1 MKRFDLGMS
10 INYCPT
16 WGVVESVREFFQNA
30 HDEEIVNPENK
41 MYFGYDKESQTL
53 HIGNKNGRLTTST
66 LLLGQSSKRDNA
78 ETIGQHGEGYK
89 VATVVL
95 LRNGKSVKVY
105 NRADKEVWT
114 AKTVKSRRYQADV
127 VVFDIEKVSIFKSVP
142 DHDLIFEISGIDE
155 DEYQAIVDSNL
166 FLQDLKEGEDYIVSN
181 PGYPITTRM
190 CKVLTGEK
198 HAGKLFAGGL
208 YVTTSK
214 YAKYGYDFAPELV
227 KLDRD
232 RGFIDGIDL
241 QFLTA
246 KVISATG
253 NVSLIEG
260 ARSLWDGLYFKYYLS
275 NYKNVFDGESY
286 SEMFDKSYQE
296 FLDENGKDTIPVCS
310 SIDFNRLSRKGFHPV
325 LVEEKDFFFYS
336 SSSMYDPAPTPDIED
351 EYDAGELA
359 EKLED
364 WCADIS
370 LDHDSDEYN
379 DGACIVGDI
388 LEYLRSL

>member
-41 MYFGYDKESQTL
+41 MYFGYDKDSKTL
-53 HIGNKNGRLTTST
+53 RIGNKNGRLTTNT
-66 LLLGQSSKRDNA
+66 LLLGQSSKRDSS

-95 LRNGKSVKVY
+95 LRNGKTVKVY

-155 DEYQAIVDSNL
+155 DEYNAIVDSNL
-166 FLQDLKEGEDYIVSN
+166 FLQNLREGEDYITSN
-181 PGYPITTRM
+181 PGYPLTTRM
-190 CKVLTGEK
+190 CKVLTDEK
-198 HAGKLFAGGL
+198 HAGKLFVGGL

-214 YAKYGYDFAPELV
+214 YAKYGYDFAPGLV

-253 NVSLIEG
+253 DTELINE
-260 ARSLWDGLYFKYYLS
+260 AKNFWDGSYFKYYLS
-275 NYKNVFDGESY
+275 NYKSVFDNSSY
-286 SEMFDKSYQE
+286 AEMFDKSYQE
-296 FLDENGKDTIPVCS
+296 FLDENGEDAIPVQTTD
-310 SIDFNRLSRKGFHPV
+310 DFNRLSRNGFNPV

-336 SSSMYDPAPTPDIED
+336 GSSMYNPAPNIED
-351 EYDAGELA
+351 EPDAGELA
-359 EKLED
+359 DRLED
-364 WCADIS
+364 WFADIS

-379 DGACIVGDI
+379 NGACIVGDI
-388 LEYLRSL
+388 IEYLRSL

>member
-41 MYFGYDKESQTL
+41 MYFGYDKDSKTL
-53 HIGNKNGRLTTST
+53 CIGNKNGRLTTNT
-66 LLLGQSSKRDNA
+66 LLLGQSSKGDNS

-95 LRNGKSVKVY
+95 LRNGKGVKVY

-114 AKTVKSRRYQADV
+114 AKTIKSRRYQADV
-127 VVFDIEKVSIFKSVP
+127 VVFDIEKVSIFKSIP

-155 DEYQAIVDSNL
+155 DEYNAIVDSNL
-166 FLQDLKEGEDYIVSN
+166 FLQDLREGEDYITSN
-181 PGYPITTRM
+181 PGYPLTTRM

-198 HAGKLFAGGL
+198 HAGKLFVGGL

-214 YAKYGYDFAPELV
+214 YAKYGYDFAPGLV

-253 NVSLIEG
+253 DTELINE
-260 ARSLWDGLYFKYYLS
+260 AKNFWDGSYFKYYLS
-275 NYKNVFDGESY
+275 SYKSVFDNSSY
-286 SEMFDKSYQE
+286 AEMFDKSYQE
-296 FLDENGKDTIPVCS
+296 FLDENGEDAIPVQTTD
-310 SIDFNRLSRKGFHPV
+310 DFNRLSRNGFNPV

-336 SSSMYDPAPTPDIED
+336 GSSMYNPAPDIED
-351 EYDAGELA
+351 EPDAGELA
-359 EKLED
+359 DRLED
-364 WCADIS
+364 WFADIS

-379 DGACIVGDI
+379 DGVCIVGDI
-388 LEYLRSL
+388 IEYLRSL

>member
-41 MYFGYDKESQTL
+41 MYFGYDKESKTL
-53 HIGNKNGRLTTST
+53 CIGNKNGRLTTNT
-66 LLLGQSSKRDNA
+66 LLLGQSSKRDNS

-95 LRNGKSVKVY
+95 LRNGKGVKVY

-114 AKTVKSRRYQADV
+114 AKTIKSRRYQADV

-155 DEYQAIVDSNL
+155 DEYQAIVNSNL
-166 FLQDLKEGEDYIVSN
+166 FLQDLKEGDDYIVSN
-181 PGYPITTRM
+181 PSYPIATCM
-190 CKVLTGEK
+190 CKVLTGK
-198 HAGKLFAGGL
+198 RHAGKLFVGGL

-214 YAKYGYDFAPELV
+214 YAKYGYDFAPGLV

-253 NVSLIEG
+253 DTELINE
-260 ARSLWDGLYFKYYLS
+260 AKNFWDGSYFKYYLS
-275 NYKNVFDGESY
+275 NYKSVFDNSSY
-286 SEMFDKSYQE
+286 AEMFDKSYQE
-296 FLDENGKDTIPVCS
+296 FLDENGEDAIPVQTTD
-310 SIDFNRLSRKGFHPV
+310 DFNRLSRNGFNPV

-336 SSSMYDPAPTPDIED
+336 GSSMYNPAPDIED
-351 EYDAGELA
+351 EHDAGKLA
-359 EKLED
+359 DRLED
-364 WCADIS
+364 WFTDIS
-370 LDHDSDEYN
+370 LDHDSNEYN
-379 DGACIVGDI
+379 NGACIVGDI
-388 LEYLRSL
+388 IVYLRSL

>member
-41 MYFGYDKESQTL
+41 MYFGYDKDSKTL
-53 HIGNKNGRLTTST
+53 RIGNKNGRLTTNT
-66 LLLGQSSKRDNA
+66 LLLGQSSKRDNS

-95 LRNGKSVKVY
+95 LRNGKGVKVY

-114 AKTVKSRRYQADV
+114 AKTIKSRRYQADV

-155 DEYQAIVDSNL
+155 DEYNAIVDSNL
-166 FLQDLKEGEDYIVSN
+166 FLQDLREGEDYITSN
-181 PGYPITTRM
+181 PGYPLTTRM

-198 HAGKLFAGGL
+198 HAGKLFVGGL

-214 YAKYGYDFAPELV
+214 YAKYGYDFAPGLV

-253 NVSLIEG
+253 DTELINE
-260 ARSLWDGLYFKYYLS
+260 AKNFWDGSYFKYYLS
-275 NYKNVFDGESY
+275 NYKSVFDNSSY
-286 SEMFDKSYQE
+286 AEMFDKSYQE
-296 FLDENGKDTIPVCS
+296 FLDENGEDAIPVQTTD
-310 SIDFNRLSRKGFHPV
+310 DFNRLSRNGFNPV

-336 SSSMYDPAPTPDIED
+336 GSSMYNPAPDIED
-351 EYDAGELA
+351 GPDAGELA
-359 EKLED
+359 DRLED
-364 WCADIS
+364 WFADIS

-388 LEYLRSL
+388 IEYLRSL

>member
-41 MYFGYDKESQTL
+41 MYFGYDKDSKTL
-53 HIGNKNGRLTTST
+53 RIGNKNGRLTTNT
-66 LLLGQSSKRDNA
+66 LLLGQSSKRDNS

-95 LRNGKSVKVY
+95 LRNGKGVKVY

-114 AKTVKSRRYQADV
+114 AKTIKSRRYQADV
-127 VVFDIEKVSIFKSVP
+127 VVFDIEKVSIFKSIP

-155 DEYQAIVDSNL
+155 DEYNAIVDSNL
-166 FLQDLKEGEDYIVSN
+166 FLQDLREGEDYITSN
-181 PGYPITTRM
+181 PGYPLTTRM

-198 HAGKLFAGGL
+198 HAGKLFVGGL

-214 YAKYGYDFAPELV
+214 YAKYGYDFAPGLV

-253 NVSLIEG
+253 DTELINE
-260 ARSLWDGLYFKYYLS
+260 AKNFWDGSYFKYYLS
-275 NYKNVFDGESY
+275 SYKSIFDNSSY
-286 SEMFDKSYQE
+286 AEMFDKSYQE
-296 FLDENGKDTIPVCS
+296 FLDENGEDAIPVQTTD
-310 SIDFNRLSRKGFHPV
+310 DFNRLSRNGFNPV

-336 SSSMYDPAPTPDIED
+336 GSSMYNPAPDIED
-351 EYDAGELA
+351 EPDAGELA
-359 EKLED
+359 DRLED
-364 WCADIS
+364 WFADIS

>member
-41 MYFGYDKESQTL
+41 MYFGYNKDSKTL
-53 HIGNKNGRLTTST
+53 CIGNKNGRLTTNT
-66 LLLGQSSKRDNA
+66 LLLGQSSKRDNS

-95 LRNGKSVKVY
+95 LRNGKGVKVY

-114 AKTVKSRRYQADV
+114 AKTIKSRRYQADV

-155 DEYQAIVDSNL
+155 DEYQAIVNSNL
-166 FLQDLKEGEDYIVSN
+166 FLQDLREGEDYITSN
-181 PGYPITTRM
+181 PGYPLTTRM

-198 HAGKLFAGGL
+198 HTGKLFVGGL

-214 YAKYGYDFAPELV
+214 YAKYGYDFAPGLV

-253 NVSLIEG
+253 DTELINE
-260 ARSLWDGLYFKYYLS
+260 AKNFWDGSYFKYYLS
-275 NYKNVFDGESY
+275 SYKSVFDNSSY
-286 SEMFDKSYQE
+286 AEMFDKSYQE
-296 FLDENGKDTIPVCS
+296 FLDENGEDAIPVQTTD
-310 SIDFNRLSRKGFHPV
+310 DFNRLSRNGFNPV

-336 SSSMYDPAPTPDIED
+336 GSSMYNPAPDIED
-351 EYDAGELA
+351 EPDAGELA
-359 EKLED
+359 DRLED
-364 WCADIS
+364 WFADIS

>member
-41 MYFGYDKESQTL
+41 MYFGYDKDSKTL
-53 HIGNKNGRLTTST
+53 RIGNKNGRLTTNT
-66 LLLGQSSKRDNA
+66 LLLGQSSKRDSS

-95 LRNGKSVKVY
+95 LRNGKTVKVY

-155 DEYQAIVDSNL
+155 DEYNAIVDSNL
-166 FLQDLKEGEDYIVSN
+166 FLQDLREGEDYITSN
-181 PGYPITTRM
+181 PGYPLTTRM
-190 CKVLTGEK
+190 CKVLTDEK
-198 HAGKLFAGGL
+198 HAGKLFVGGL

-214 YAKYGYDFAPELV
+214 YAKYGYDFAPGLV

-253 NVSLIEG
+253 DTELINE
-260 ARSLWDGLYFKYYLS
+260 AKNFWDGSYFKYYLS
-275 NYKNVFDGESY
+275 SYKSVFDNSSY
-286 SEMFDKSYQE
+286 AEMFDKSYQE
-296 FLDENGKDTIPVCS
+296 FLDENGEDAIPVQTTD
-310 SIDFNRLSRKGFHPV
+310 DFNRLSRNGFNPV

-336 SSSMYDPAPTPDIED
+336 GSSMYNPAPDIED
-351 EYDAGELA
+351 EHDAGELA
-359 EKLED
+359 DRLED
-364 WCADIS
+364 WFTDIS
-370 LDHDSDEYN
+370 LDHDSNEYN
-379 DGACIVGDI
+379 NGACIVGDI
-388 LEYLRSL
+388 IEYLRSL

>member
-16 WGVVESVREFFQNA
+16 WGVVESVREFFENA

-41 MYFGYDKESQTL
+41 MYFGYNKDSKTL
-53 HIGNKNGRLTTST
+53 CIGNKNGRLTTNT
-66 LLLGQSSKRDNA
+66 LLLGQSSKRDSS

-95 LRNGKSVKVY
+95 LRNGKTVKVY

-155 DEYQAIVDSNL
+155 DEYNAIVDSNL
-166 FLQDLKEGEDYIVSN
+166 FLQDLREGEDYITSN
-181 PGYPITTRM
+181 PGYPLTTHM

-198 HAGKLFAGGL
+198 HAGKLFVGGL

-214 YAKYGYDFAPELV
+214 YAKYGYDFAPGLV

-253 NVSLIEG
+253 DTELINE
-260 ARSLWDGLYFKYYLS
+260 AKNFWDGSYFKYYLS
-275 NYKNVFDGESY
+275 NYKSVFDNSSY
-286 SEMFDKSYQE
+286 AEMFDKSYQE
-296 FLDENGKDTIPVCS
+296 FLDENGEDAIPVQTTD
-310 SIDFNRLSRKGFHPV
+310 DFNRLSRNGFNPV

-336 SSSMYDPAPTPDIED
+336 GSSMYNPAPDIED
-351 EYDAGELA
+351 EHDAGELA
-359 EKLED
+359 DRLED
-364 WCADIS
+364 WFTDIS
-370 LDHDSDEYN
+370 LDHDSNEYN
-379 DGACIVGDI
+379 NGACIVGDI
-388 LEYLRSL
+388 IEYLRSL

>member
-41 MYFGYDKESQTL
+41 MYFGYDKDSKTL
-53 HIGNKNGRLTTST
+53 RIGNKNGRLTTNT
-66 LLLGQSSKRDNA
+66 LLLGQSSKRDNS

-95 LRNGKSVKVY
+95 LRNGKGVKVY

-114 AKTVKSRRYQADV
+114 AKTIKSRRYQADV
-127 VVFDIEKVSIFKSVP
+127 VVFDIEKVSIFKSIP

-155 DEYQAIVDSNL
+155 DEYNAIVDSNL
-166 FLQDLKEGEDYIVSN
+166 FLQDLREGEDYITSN
-181 PGYPITTRM
+181 PGYPLTTRM

-198 HAGKLFAGGL
+198 HAGKLFVGGL

-214 YAKYGYDFAPELV
+214 YAKYGYDFAPGLV

-253 NVSLIEG
+253 DTELINE
-260 ARSLWDGLYFKYYLS
+260 AKNFWDGSYFKYYLS
-275 NYKNVFDGESY
+275 NYKSVFDNSSY
-286 SEMFDKSYQE
+286 AEMFDKSYQE
-296 FLDENGKDTIPVCS
+296 FLDENGEDAIPVQTTD
-310 SIDFNRLSRKGFHPV
+310 DFNRLSRNGFNPV

-336 SSSMYDPAPTPDIED
+336 GSSMYNPAPDIED
-351 EYDAGELA
+351 EPDAGELA
-359 EKLED
+359 DRLED
-364 WCADIS
+364 WFADIS

-379 DGACIVGDI
+379 NGACIVGDI
-388 LEYLRSL
+388 IEYLRSL

>member
-41 MYFGYDKESQTL
+41 MYFGYDKDSKTL
-53 HIGNKNGRLTTST
+53 RIGNKNGRLTTNA
-66 LLLGQSSKRDNA
+66 LLLGQSSKRDSS

-95 LRNGKSVKVY
+95 LRNGKTVKVY

-155 DEYQAIVDSNL
+155 DEYNAIVDSNL
-166 FLQDLKEGEDYIVSN
+166 FLQDLREGEDYITSN
-181 PGYPITTRM
+181 PGYPLTTRM
-190 CKVLTGEK
+190 CKVLTDEK
-198 HAGKLFAGGL
+198 HAGKLFVGGL

-214 YAKYGYDFAPELV
+214 YAKYGYDFAPGLV

-253 NVSLIEG
+253 DTELINE
-260 ARSLWDGLYFKYYLS
+260 AKNFWDGSYFKYYLS
-275 NYKNVFDGESY
+275 SYKSVFDNSSY
-286 SEMFDKSYQE
+286 AEMFDKSYQE
-296 FLDENGKDTIPVCS
+296 FLDENGEDAIPVQTTD
-310 SIDFNRLSRKGFHPV
+310 DFNRLSRNGFNPV

-336 SSSMYDPAPTPDIED
+336 GSSMYNPAPDIED
-351 EYDAGELA
+351 EHDAGELA
-359 EKLED
+359 DRLED
-364 WCADIS
+364 WFTDIS
-370 LDHDSDEYN
+370 LDHDSNEYN
-379 DGACIVGDI
+379 NGACIVGDI
-388 LEYLRSL
+388 IEYLRSL

>member
-41 MYFGYDKESQTL
+41 MYFGYNKDSKTL
-53 HIGNKNGRLTTST
+53 CIGNKNGRLTTNT
-66 LLLGQSSKRDNA
+66 LLLGQSSKRDSS

-95 LRNGKSVKVY
+95 LRNGKTVKVY

-155 DEYQAIVDSNL
+155 DEYNAIVDSNL
-166 FLQDLKEGEDYIVSN
+166 FLQDLREGEDYITSN
-181 PGYPITTRM
+181 PGYPLTTRM
-190 CKVLTGEK
+190 CKVLTDEK
-198 HAGKLFAGGL
+198 HAGKLFVGGL

-214 YAKYGYDFAPELV
+214 YAKYGYDFAPGLV

-253 NVSLIEG
+253 DTELINE
-260 ARSLWDGLYFKYYLS
+260 AKNFWDGSYFKYYLS
-275 NYKNVFDGESY
+275 NYKSVFDNSSY
-286 SEMFDKSYQE
+286 AEMFDKSYQE
-296 FLDENGKDTIPVCS
+296 FLDENGEDAIPVQTTD
-310 SIDFNRLSRKGFHPV
+310 DFNRLSRNGFNPV

-336 SSSMYDPAPTPDIED
+336 GSSMYNPAPDIED
-351 EYDAGELA
+351 EHDAGELA
-359 EKLED
+359 DRLED
-364 WCADIS
+364 WFTDIS
-370 LDHDSDEYN
+370 LDHDSNEYN
-379 DGACIVGDI
+379 NGACIVGDI
-388 LEYLRSL
+388 IEYLRSL

>member
-41 MYFGYDKESQTL
+41 MYFGYDKDSKTL
-53 HIGNKNGRLTTST
+53 RIGNKNGRLTTNT
-66 LLLGQSSKRDNA
+66 LLLGQSSKRDNS

-95 LRNGKSVKVY
+95 LRNGKGVKVY

-114 AKTVKSRRYQADV
+114 AKTIKSRRYQADV
-127 VVFDIEKVSIFKSVP
+127 VVFDIEKVSIFKSIP

-155 DEYQAIVDSNL
+155 DEYNAIVDSNL
-166 FLQDLKEGEDYIVSN
+166 FLQDLREGEDYITSN
-181 PGYPITTRM
+181 PGYPLTTRM

-198 HAGKLFAGGL
+198 HAGKLFVGGL

-214 YAKYGYDFAPELV
+214 YAKYGYDFAPGLV

-253 NVSLIEG
+253 DTELINE
-260 ARSLWDGLYFKYYLS
+260 AKNFWDGSYFKYYLS
-275 NYKNVFDGESY
+275 SYKSVFDNSSY
-286 SEMFDKSYQE
+286 AEMFDKSYQE
-296 FLDENGKDTIPVCS
+296 FLDENGEDAIPVQTTD
-310 SIDFNRLSRKGFHPV
+310 DFNRLSRNGFNPV

-336 SSSMYDPAPTPDIED
+336 GSSMYNPAPDIED
-351 EYDAGELA
+351 EPDAGELA
-359 EKLED
+359 DRLED
-364 WCADIS
+364 WFADIS

-388 LEYLRSL
+388 IEYLKSL

>member
-41 MYFGYDKESQTL
+41 MYFGYNKDSKTL
-53 HIGNKNGRLTTST
+53 CIGNKNGRLTTNT
-66 LLLGQSSKRDNA
+66 LLLGQSSKRDSS

-95 LRNGKSVKVY
+95 LRNGKGVKVY

-114 AKTVKSRRYQADV
+114 AKTIKSRRYQADV

-155 DEYQAIVDSNL
+155 DEYNAIVDSNL
-166 FLQDLKEGEDYIVSN
+166 FLQDLREGEDYITSN
-181 PGYPITTRM
+181 PGYPLTTHM

-198 HAGKLFAGGL
+198 HAGKLFVGGL

-214 YAKYGYDFAPELV
+214 YAKYGYDFAPGLV

-253 NVSLIEG
+253 DTELINE
-260 ARSLWDGLYFKYYLS
+260 AKNFWDGSYFKYYLS
-275 NYKNVFDGESY
+275 NYKSVFDNSSY
-286 SEMFDKSYQE
+286 AEMFDKSYQE
-296 FLDENGKDTIPVCS
+296 FLDENGEDAIPVQTTD
-310 SIDFNRLSRKGFHPV
+310 DFNRLSRNGFNPV

-336 SSSMYDPAPTPDIED
+336 GSSMYNPAPDIED
-351 EYDAGELA
+351 EHDAGELA
-359 EKLED
+359 DRLED
-364 WCADIS
+364 WFTDIS
-370 LDHDSDEYN
+370 LDHDSNEYN
-379 DGACIVGDI
+379 NGACIVGDI
-388 LEYLRSL
+388 IEYLRSL

>member
-41 MYFGYDKESQTL
+41 MYFGYDKDSKTL
-53 HIGNKNGRLTTST
+53 CIGNKNGRLTTNT
-66 LLLGQSSKRDNA
+66 LLLGQSSKRDNS

-95 LRNGKSVKVY
+95 LRNGKGVKVY

-114 AKTVKSRRYQADV
+114 AKTIKSRRYQADV
-127 VVFDIEKVSIFKSVP
+127 AVFDIEKVSIFKSVP

-155 DEYQAIVDSNL
+155 DEYNAIVDSNL
-166 FLQDLKEGEDYIVSN
+166 FLQDLREGEDYITSN
-181 PGYPITTRM
+181 PGYPLTTHM

-198 HAGKLFAGGL
+198 HAGKLFVGGL

-214 YAKYGYDFAPELV
+214 YAKYGYDFAPGLV

-253 NVSLIEG
+253 DTELINE
-260 ARSLWDGLYFKYYLS
+260 AKNFWDGSYFKYYLS
-275 NYKNVFDGESY
+275 NYKSVFDNSSY
-286 SEMFDKSYQE
+286 AEMFDKSYQE
-296 FLDENGKDTIPVCS
+296 FLDENGEDAIPVQTTD
-310 SIDFNRLSRKGFHPV
+310 DFNRLSRNGFNPV

-336 SSSMYDPAPTPDIED
+336 GSSMYNPAPDIED
-351 EYDAGELA
+351 EHDAGELA
-359 EKLED
+359 DRLED
-364 WCADIS
+364 WFTDIS
-370 LDHDSDEYN
+370 LDHDSNEYN
-379 DGACIVGDI
+379 NGACIVGDI
-388 LEYLRSL
+388 IEYLRSL

>member
-41 MYFGYDKESQTL
+41 MYFGYDKDSKTL
-53 HIGNKNGRLTTST
+53 CIGNKNGRLTTNT
-66 LLLGQSSKRDNA
+66 LLLGQSSKRDNS

-95 LRNGKSVKVY
+95 LRNGKGVKVY

-114 AKTVKSRRYQADV
+114 AKTIKSRRYQADV

-155 DEYQAIVDSNL
+155 DEYQAIVNSNL
-166 FLQDLKEGEDYIVSN
+166 FLQDLKEGDDYIASN
-181 PGYPITTRM
+181 PGYPLTTCM
-190 CKVLTGEK
+190 CKVLTGER
-198 HAGKLFAGGL
+198 HAGKLFVGGL

-227 KLDRD
+227 RLDRD

-253 NVSLIEG
+253 DTELINE
-260 ARSLWDGLYFKYYLS
+260 AKNFWDGSYFKYYLS
-275 NYKNVFDGESY
+275 NYKSVFDNSSY
-286 SEMFDKSYQE
+286 AEMFDKSYQE
-296 FLDENGKDTIPVCS
+296 FLDENGEDAIPVQTTD
-310 SIDFNRLSRKGFHPV
+310 DFNRLSRNGFNPV

-336 SSSMYDPAPTPDIED
+336 GSSMYNPAPDIED
-351 EYDAGELA
+351 ESDAGELA
-359 EKLED
+359 DKLED
-364 WCADIS
+364 WFADIS

-379 DGACIVGDI
+379 NGACIVGNI
-388 LEYLRSL
+388 IELLRSL

>member
-41 MYFGYDKESQTL
+41 MYFGYDKDSKTL
-53 HIGNKNGRLTTST
+53 CIGNKNGRLTTNT
-66 LLLGQSSKRDNA
+66 LLLGQSSKRDNS

-95 LRNGKSVKVY
+95 LRNGKGVKVY

-114 AKTVKSRRYQADV
+114 AKTIKSRRYQADV

-155 DEYQAIVDSNL
+155 DEYNAIVDSNL
-166 FLQDLKEGEDYIVSN
+166 FLQDLREGEDYITSN
-181 PGYPITTRM
+181 PGYPLTTHM

-198 HAGKLFAGGL
+198 HAGKLFVGGL

-214 YAKYGYDFAPELV
+214 YAKYGYDFAPGLV

-253 NVSLIEG
+253 DTELINE
-260 ARSLWDGLYFKYYLS
+260 AKNFWDGSYFKYYLS
-275 NYKNVFDGESY
+275 NYKSVFDNSSY
-286 SEMFDKSYQE
+286 TEMFDKSYQE
-296 FLDENGKDTIPVCS
+296 FLDENGEDAIPVQTTD
-310 SIDFNRLSRKGFHPV
+310 DFNRLSRNGFNPV

-336 SSSMYDPAPTPDIED
+336 GSSMYNPAPDIED
-351 EYDAGELA
+351 EHDAGELA
-359 EKLED
+359 DRLED
-364 WCADIS
+364 WFTDIS
-370 LDHDSDEYN
+370 LDHDSNEYN
-379 DGACIVGDI
+379 NGACIVGDI
-388 LEYLRSL
+388 IEYLRSL

>member
-41 MYFGYDKESQTL
+41 MYFGYDKDSKTL
-53 HIGNKNGRLTTST
+53 RIGNKNGRLTTNT
-66 LLLGQSSKRDNA
+66 LLLGQSSKRDNS

-95 LRNGKSVKVY
+95 LRNGKGVKVY

-114 AKTVKSRRYQADV
+114 AKTIKSRRYQADV
-127 VVFDIEKVSIFKSVP
+127 VVFDIEKVSIFKSIP

-155 DEYQAIVDSNL
+155 DEYNAIVDSNL
-166 FLQDLKEGEDYIVSN
+166 FLQDLREGEDYITSN
-181 PGYPITTRM
+181 PGYPLTTRM

-198 HAGKLFAGGL
+198 HAGKLFVGGL

-214 YAKYGYDFAPELV
+214 YAKYGYDFAPGLV

-253 NVSLIEG
+253 DTELINE
-260 ARSLWDGLYFKYYLS
+260 AKNFWDGSYFKYYLS
-275 NYKNVFDGESY
+275 SYKSVFDNSSY
-286 SEMFDKSYQE
+286 AEMFDKSYQE
-296 FLDENGKDTIPVCS
+296 FLDENGEDAIPVQTTD
-310 SIDFNRLSRKGFHPV
+310 DFNRLSRNGFNPV

-336 SSSMYDPAPTPDIED
+336 GSSMYNPAPDIED
-351 EYDAGELA
+351 EPDAGELA
-359 EKLED
+359 DRLED
-364 WCADIS
+364 WFADIS

>member
-41 MYFGYDKESQTL
+41 MYFGYNKDSKTL
-53 HIGNKNGRLTTST
+53 CIGNKNGRLTTNT
-66 LLLGQSSKRDNA
+66 LLLGQSSKRDSS

-95 LRNGKSVKVY
+95 LRNGKTVKVY

-155 DEYQAIVDSNL
+155 DEYNAIVDSNL
-166 FLQDLKEGEDYIVSN
+166 FLQDLREGEDYITSN
-181 PGYPITTRM
+181 PGYPLTTHM

-198 HAGKLFAGGL
+198 HAGKLFVGGL

-214 YAKYGYDFAPELV
+214 YAKYGYDFAPGLV

-253 NVSLIEG
+253 DTELINE
-260 ARSLWDGLYFKYYLS
+260 AKNFWDGSYFKYYLS
-275 NYKNVFDGESY
+275 NYKSVFDNSSY
-286 SEMFDKSYQE
+286 AEMFDKSYQE
-296 FLDENGKDTIPVCS
+296 FLDENGEGAIPVQTTD
-310 SIDFNRLSRKGFHPV
+310 DFNRLSRNGFNPV

-336 SSSMYDPAPTPDIED
+336 GSSMYNPAPDIED
-351 EYDAGELA
+351 EHDAGELA
-359 EKLED
+359 DRLED
-364 WCADIS
+364 WFTDIS
-370 LDHDSDEYN
+370 LDHDSNEYN
-379 DGACIVGDI
+379 NGACIVGDI
-388 LEYLRSL
+388 IEYLRSL

>member
-41 MYFGYDKESQTL
+41 MYFGYNKDSKTL
-53 HIGNKNGRLTTST
+53 CIGNKNGRLTTNT
-66 LLLGQSSKRDNA
+66 LLLGQSSKRDSS

-95 LRNGKSVKVY
+95 LRNGKTVKVY

-155 DEYQAIVDSNL
+155 DEYNAIVDSNL
-166 FLQDLKEGEDYIVSN
+166 FLQDLREGEDYITSN
-181 PGYPITTRM
+181 PGYPLTTHM

-198 HAGKLFAGGL
+198 HAGKLFVGGL

-214 YAKYGYDFAPELV
+214 YAKYGYDFAPGLV

-253 NVSLIEG
+253 DTELINE
-260 ARSLWDGLYFKYYLS
+260 AKNFWDGSYFKYYLS
-275 NYKNVFDGESY
+275 NYKSVFDNSSY
-286 SEMFDKSYQE
+286 AEMFDKSYQE
-296 FLDENGKDTIPVCS
+296 FLDENGEDAIPVQTTD
-310 SIDFNRLSRKGFHPV
+310 DFNRLSRNGFNPV

-336 SSSMYDPAPTPDIED
+336 GSSMYNPAPDIED
-351 EYDAGELA
+351 EHDAGELA
-359 EKLED
+359 DRLED
-364 WCADIS
+364 WFTDIS
-370 LDHDSDEYN
+370 LDHDSNEYN
-379 DGACIVGDI
+379 NGACIVGDI
-388 LEYLRSL
+388 IEYLRSL

>member
-41 MYFGYDKESQTL
+41 MYFGYNKDSKTL
-53 HIGNKNGRLTTST
+53 CIGNKNGRLTTNT
-66 LLLGQSSKRDNA
+66 LLLGQSSKRDSS

-95 LRNGKSVKVY
+95 LRNGKTVKVY

-155 DEYQAIVDSNL
+155 DEYNAIVDSNL
-166 FLQDLKEGEDYIVSN
+166 FLQNLREGEDYITSN
-181 PGYPITTRM
+181 PGYPLTTRM
-190 CKVLTGEK
+190 CRVLTGEK
-198 HAGKLFAGGL
+198 HAGKLFVGGL

-214 YAKYGYDFAPELV
+214 YAKYGYDFAPGLV

-253 NVSLIEG
+253 DTELINE
-260 ARSLWDGLYFKYYLS
+260 AKNFWDGSYFKYYLS
-275 NYKNVFDGESY
+275 NYKSVFDNSSY
-286 SEMFDKSYQE
+286 AEMFDKSYQE
-296 FLDENGKDTIPVCS
+296 FLDENGEDAIPVQTTD
-310 SIDFNRLSRKGFHPV
+310 DFNRLSRNGFNPV

-336 SSSMYDPAPTPDIED
+336 GSSMYNPAPNIED
-351 EYDAGELA
+351 EPDAGELA
-359 EKLED
+359 DRLED
-364 WCADIS
+364 WFADIS

-379 DGACIVGDI
+379 NGACIVGDI
-388 LEYLRSL
+388 IEYLRSL

>member
-41 MYFGYDKESQTL
+41 MYFGYDKDSKTL
-53 HIGNKNGRLTTST
+53 CIGNKNGRLTTNT
-66 LLLGQSSKRDNA
+66 LLLGQSSKRDNS

-95 LRNGKSVKVY
+95 LRNGKGVKVY

-114 AKTVKSRRYQADV
+114 AKTIKSRRYQADV

-155 DEYQAIVDSNL
+155 DEYNAIVDSNL
-166 FLQDLKEGEDYIVSN
+166 FLQDLREGEDYITSN
-181 PGYPITTRM
+181 PGYPLTTRM

-198 HAGKLFAGGL
+198 HAGKLFVGGL

-214 YAKYGYDFAPELV
+214 YAKYGYDFAPGLV

-253 NVSLIEG
+253 DTELINE
-260 ARSLWDGLYFKYYLS
+260 AKNFWDGSYFKYYLS
-275 NYKNVFDGESY
+275 SYKSVFDNNSY
-286 SEMFDKSYQE
+286 AEMFDKSYQE
-296 FLDENGKDTIPVCS
+296 FLDENGEDAIPVQTTD
-310 SIDFNRLSRKGFHPV
+310 DFNRLSRNGFNPV

-336 SSSMYDPAPTPDIED
+336 GSSMYNPAPDIED
-351 EYDAGELA
+351 EHDAGELA
-359 EKLED
+359 DRLED
-364 WCADIS
+364 WFTDIS
-370 LDHDSDEYN
+370 LDHDSNEYN
-379 DGACIVGDI
+379 NGACIVGDI
-388 LEYLRSL
+388 IEYLRSL

>member
-41 MYFGYDKESQTL
+41 MYFGYDKDSKTL
-53 HIGNKNGRLTTST
+53 RIGNKNGRLTTNT
-66 LLLGQSSKRDNA
+66 LLLGQSSKRDNS

-95 LRNGKSVKVY
+95 LRNGKGVKVY

-114 AKTVKSRRYQADV
+114 AKTIKSRRYQADV

-155 DEYQAIVDSNL
+155 DEYQAIVNSNL
-166 FLQDLKEGEDYIVSN
+166 FLQDLKEGDDYIASN
-181 PGYPITTRM
+181 PGYPLATCM
-190 CKVLTGEK
+190 CKVLTGER
-198 HAGKLFAGGL
+198 HAGKLFVGGL
-208 YVTTSK
+208 YVITSK

-253 NVSLIEG
+253 DTELINE
-260 ARSLWDGLYFKYYLS
+260 AKNFWDGSYFKYYLS
-275 NYKNVFDGESY
+275 SYKSVFDNSSY
-286 SEMFDKSYQE
+286 AEMFDKSYQE
-296 FLDENGKDTIPVCS
+296 FLDENGEDAIPVQTTD
-310 SIDFNRLSRKGFHPV
+310 DFNRLSRNGFNPV

-336 SSSMYDPAPTPDIED
+336 GSSMYNPAPDIED
-351 EYDAGELA
+351 EHDAGELA
-359 EKLED
+359 DRLED
-364 WCADIS
+364 WFTDIS
-370 LDHDSDEYN
+370 LDHDSNEYN
-379 DGACIVGDI
+379 NGACIVGDI
-388 LEYLRSL
+388 IEYLRSL

>member
-41 MYFGYDKESQTL
+41 MYFGYDKDSKTL
-53 HIGNKNGRLTTST
+53 CIGNKNGRLTTNT
-66 LLLGQSSKRDNA
+66 LLLGQSSKRDNS

-89 VATVVL
+89 VATAVL
-95 LRNGKSVKVY
+95 LRNGKGVKVY

-114 AKTVKSRRYQADV
+114 AKTIKSRRYQADV

-155 DEYQAIVDSNL
+155 DEYNAIVDSNL
-166 FLQDLKEGEDYIVSN
+166 FLQDLREGEDYITSN
-181 PGYPITTRM
+181 PGYPLTTHM

-198 HAGKLFAGGL
+198 HAGKLFVGGL

-214 YAKYGYDFAPELV
+214 YAKYGYDFAPGLV

-253 NVSLIEG
+253 DTELINE
-260 ARSLWDGLYFKYYLS
+260 AKNFWDGSYFKYYLS
-275 NYKNVFDGESY
+275 NYKSVFDNSSY
-286 SEMFDKSYQE
+286 AEMFDKSYQE
-296 FLDENGKDTIPVCS
+296 FLDENGEDAIPVQTTD
-310 SIDFNRLSRKGFHPV
+310 DFNRLSRNGFNPV

-336 SSSMYDPAPTPDIED
+336 GSSMYNPAPDIED
-351 EYDAGELA
+351 EHDAGELA
-359 EKLED
+359 DRLED
-364 WCADIS
+364 WFTDIS
-370 LDHDSDEYN
+370 LDHDSNEYN
-379 DGACIVGDI
+379 NGACIVGDI
-388 LEYLRSL
+388 IEYLRSL

>member
-41 MYFGYDKESQTL
+41 MYFGYDKDSKTL
-53 HIGNKNGRLTTST
+53 RIGNKNGRLTTNT
-66 LLLGQSSKRDNA
+66 LLLGQSSKRDNS

-95 LRNGKSVKVY
+95 LRNGKGVKVY

-114 AKTVKSRRYQADV
+114 AKTIKSRRYQADV
-127 VVFDIEKVSIFKSVP
+127 VVFDIEKVSIFKSIP

-155 DEYQAIVDSNL
+155 DEYNAIVDSNL
-166 FLQDLKEGEDYIVSN
+166 FLQDLREGEDYITSN
-181 PGYPITTRM
+181 PGYPLTTRM

-198 HAGKLFAGGL
+198 HTGKLFVGGL

-214 YAKYGYDFAPELV
+214 YAKYGYDFAPGLV

-253 NVSLIEG
+253 DTELINE
-260 ARSLWDGLYFKYYLS
+260 AKNFWDGSYFKYYLS
-275 NYKNVFDGESY
+275 SYKSVFDNSSY
-286 SEMFDKSYQE
+286 AEMFDKSYQE
-296 FLDENGKDTIPVCS
+296 FLDENGEDAIPVQTTD
-310 SIDFNRLSRKGFHPV
+310 DFNRLSRNGFNPV

-336 SSSMYDPAPTPDIED
+336 GSSMYNPAPDIED
-351 EYDAGELA
+351 EHDAGELA
-359 EKLED
+359 DRLED
-364 WCADIS
+364 WFTDIS

-388 LEYLRSL
+388 IVYLKSL

>member
-41 MYFGYDKESQTL
+41 MYFGYDKDSKTL
-53 HIGNKNGRLTTST
+53 CIGNKNGRLTTNT
-66 LLLGQSSKRDNA
+66 LLLGQSSKRDNS

-95 LRNGKSVKVY
+95 LRNGKGVKVY

-114 AKTVKSRRYQADV
+114 AKTIKSRRYQADV

-155 DEYQAIVDSNL
+155 DEYNAIVDSNL
-166 FLQDLKEGEDYIVSN
+166 FLQDLREGEDYITSN
-181 PGYPITTRM
+181 PGYPLTTCM
-190 CKVLTGEK
+190 CKVLTGER
-198 HAGKLFAGGL
+198 HAGKLFVGGL

-227 KLDRD
+227 RLDRD

-253 NVSLIEG
+253 DTELINE
-260 ARSLWDGLYFKYYLS
+260 AKNFWDGSYFKYYLS
-275 NYKNVFDGESY
+275 NYKSVFDNSSY
-286 SEMFDKSYQE
+286 AEMFDKSYQE
-296 FLDENGKDTIPVCS
+296 FLDENGEDAIPVQTTD
-310 SIDFNRLSRKGFHPV
+310 DFNRLSRNGFNPV
-325 LVEEKDFFFYS
+325 LVEEKDFFLYS
-336 SSSMYDPAPTPDIED
+336 GSSMYNPAPDIED
-351 EYDAGELA
+351 ESDAGELA
-359 EKLED
+359 DKLED
-364 WCADIS
+364 WFADIS

-379 DGACIVGDI
+379 NGACIVDNI
-388 LEYLRSL
+388 IELLRSL

>member
-41 MYFGYDKESQTL
+41 MYFGYDKDSKTL
-53 HIGNKNGRLTTST
+53 RIGNKNGRLTTNT
-66 LLLGQSSKRDNA
+66 LLLGQSSKRDSS

-95 LRNGKSVKVY
+95 LRNGKTVKVY

-155 DEYQAIVDSNL
+155 DEYNAIVDSNL
-166 FLQDLKEGEDYIVSN
+166 FLQDLREGEDYITSN
-181 PGYPITTRM
+181 PGYPLTTRM
-190 CKVLTGEK
+190 CKVLTDEK
-198 HAGKLFAGGL
+198 HAGKLFVGGL

-214 YAKYGYDFAPELV
+214 YAKYGYDFAPGLV

-253 NVSLIEG
+253 DTELINE
-260 ARSLWDGLYFKYYLS
+260 AKNFWDGSYFKYYLS
-275 NYKNVFDGESY
+275 NYKSVFDNSSY
-286 SEMFDKSYQE
+286 AEMFDKSYQE
-296 FLDENGKDTIPVCS
+296 FLDENGEDAIPVQTTD
-310 SIDFNRLSRKGFHPV
+310 DFNRLSRNGFNPV

-336 SSSMYDPAPTPDIED
+336 GSSMYNPAPDIED
-351 EYDAGELA
+351 EPDAGELA
-359 EKLED
+359 DRLED
-364 WCADIS
+364 WFADIS

-388 LEYLRSL
+388 IVYLRSL

>member
-41 MYFGYDKESQTL
+41 MYFGYDKDSKTL
-53 HIGNKNGRLTTST
+53 RIGNKNGRLTTNT
-66 LLLGQSSKRDNA
+66 LLLGQSSKRDSS

-95 LRNGKSVKVY
+95 LRNGKTVKVY

-155 DEYQAIVDSNL
+155 DEYNAIVDSNL
-166 FLQDLKEGEDYIVSN
+166 FLQDLREGEDYITSN
-181 PGYPITTRM
+181 PGYPLTTRM
-190 CKVLTGEK
+190 CKVLTDEK
-198 HAGKLFAGGL
+198 HAGKLFVGGL

-214 YAKYGYDFAPELV
+214 YAKYGYDFAPGLV

-253 NVSLIEG
+253 DTELINE
-260 ARSLWDGLYFKYYLS
+260 AKNFWDGSYFKYYLS
-275 NYKNVFDGESY
+275 SYKSVFDNSSY
-286 SEMFDKSYQE
+286 AEMFDKSYQE
-296 FLDENGKDTIPVCS
+296 FLDENGEDAIPVQTTD
-310 SIDFNRLSRKGFHPV
+310 DFNRLSRNGFNPV

-336 SSSMYDPAPTPDIED
+336 GSSMYNPAPDIED
-351 EYDAGELA
+351 EHDAGELA
-359 EKLED
+359 DRLED
-364 WCADIS
+364 WFADIS

-379 DGACIVGDI
+379 NGACIVGDI
-388 LEYLRSL
+388 IEYLRSL

>member
-41 MYFGYDKESQTL
+41 MYFGYDKDSKTL
-53 HIGNKNGRLTTST
+53 CIGNKNGRLTTNT
-66 LLLGQSSKRDNA
+66 LLLGQSSKRDNS

-95 LRNGKSVKVY
+95 LRNGKGVKVY

-114 AKTVKSRRYQADV
+114 AKTIKSRRYQADV

-155 DEYQAIVDSNL
+155 DEYNAIVDSNL
-166 FLQDLKEGEDYIVSN
+166 FLQDLREGEDYITSN
-181 PGYPITTRM
+181 LGYPLTTHM

-198 HAGKLFAGGL
+198 HAGKLFVGGL

-214 YAKYGYDFAPELV
+214 YAKYGYDFAPGLV

-253 NVSLIEG
+253 DTELINE
-260 ARSLWDGLYFKYYLS
+260 AKNFWDGSYFKYYLS
-275 NYKNVFDGESY
+275 NYKSVFDNSSY
-286 SEMFDKSYQE
+286 AEMFDKSYQE
-296 FLDENGKDTIPVCS
+296 FLDENGEDAIPVQTTD
-310 SIDFNRLSRKGFHPV
+310 DFNRLSRNGFNPV

-336 SSSMYDPAPTPDIED
+336 GSSMYNPAPDIED
-351 EYDAGELA
+351 EHDAGELA
-359 EKLED
+359 DRLED
-364 WCADIS
+364 WFTDIS
-370 LDHDSDEYN
+370 LDHDSNEYN
-379 DGACIVGDI
+379 NGACIVGDI
-388 LEYLRSL
+388 IEYLRSL

>member
-41 MYFGYDKESQTL
+41 MYFGYNKDSKTL
-53 HIGNKNGRLTTST
+53 CIGNKNGRLTTNT
-66 LLLGQSSKRDNA
+66 LLLGQSSKRDSS

-95 LRNGKSVKVY
+95 LRNGKTVKVY

-155 DEYQAIVDSNL
+155 DEYNAIVDSNL
-166 FLQDLKEGEDYIVSN
+166 FLQDLREGEDYITSN
-181 PGYPITTRM
+181 PGYPLTTHM

-198 HAGKLFAGGL
+198 HAGKLFVGGL

-214 YAKYGYDFAPELV
+214 YAKYGYDFAPGLV

-253 NVSLIEG
+253 DTELINE
-260 ARSLWDGLYFKYYLS
+260 AKNFWDGSYFKYYLS
-275 NYKNVFDGESY
+275 NYKSVFDNSSY
-286 SEMFDKSYQE
+286 TEMFDKSYQE
-296 FLDENGKDTIPVCS
+296 FLDENGEDAIPVQTTD
-310 SIDFNRLSRKGFHPV
+310 DFNRLSRNGFNPV

-336 SSSMYDPAPTPDIED
+336 GSSMYNPAPDIED
-351 EYDAGELA
+351 EHDAGELA
-359 EKLED
+359 DRLED
-364 WCADIS
+364 WFTDIS
-370 LDHDSDEYN
+370 LDHDSNEYN
-379 DGACIVGDI
+379 NGACIVGDI
-388 LEYLRSL
+388 IEYLRSL

>member
-41 MYFGYDKESQTL
+41 MYFGYDKDSKTL
-53 HIGNKNGRLTTST
+53 RIGNKNGRLTTNT
-66 LLLGQSSKRDNA
+66 LLLGQSSKRDNS

-95 LRNGKSVKVY
+95 LRNGKGVKVY

-114 AKTVKSRRYQADV
+114 AKTIKSRRYQADV
-127 VVFDIEKVSIFKSVP
+127 VVFDIEKVSIFKSIP

-155 DEYQAIVDSNL
+155 DEYNAIVDSNL
-166 FLQDLKEGEDYIVSN
+166 FLQDLREGEDYITSN
-181 PGYPITTRM
+181 PGYPLTTRM

-198 HAGKLFAGGL
+198 HAGKLFVGGL

-214 YAKYGYDFAPELV
+214 YAKYGYDFAPGLV

-253 NVSLIEG
+253 DTELINE
-260 ARSLWDGLYFKYYLS
+260 AKNFWDGSYFKYYLS
-275 NYKNVFDGESY
+275 SYKSVFDNSSY
-286 SEMFDKSYQE
+286 AEMFDKSYQE
-296 FLDENGKDTIPVCS
+296 FLDENGEDAIPVQTTD
-310 SIDFNRLSRKGFHPV
+310 DFNRLSRNGFNPV

-336 SSSMYDPAPTPDIED
+336 GSSMYNPAPDIED
-351 EYDAGELA
+351 EPDAGELA
-359 EKLED
+359 DRLED
-364 WCADIS
+364 WFADIS

-379 DGACIVGDI
+379 DGASIVGDI
-388 LEYLRSL
+388 IEYLRSL

>member
-41 MYFGYDKESQTL
+41 MYFGYDKDSKTL
-53 HIGNKNGRLTTST
+53 RIGNKNGRLTTNT
-66 LLLGQSSKRDNA
+66 LLLGQSSKRDSS

-95 LRNGKSVKVY
+95 LRNGKTVKVY

-155 DEYQAIVDSNL
+155 DEYNAIVDSNL
-166 FLQDLKEGEDYIVSN
+166 FLQDLREGEDYITSN
-181 PGYPITTRM
+181 PGYPLTTRM
-190 CKVLTGEK
+190 CKVLTDEK
-198 HAGKLFAGGL
+198 HAGKLFVGGL

-214 YAKYGYDFAPELV
+214 YAKYGYDFAPGLV

-253 NVSLIEG
+253 DTELINE
-260 ARSLWDGLYFKYYLS
+260 AKNFWDGSYFKYYLS
-275 NYKNVFDGESY
+275 SYKSVFDNSSY
-286 SEMFDKSYQE
+286 AEMFDKSYQE
-296 FLDENGKDTIPVCS
+296 FLDENGEDAIPVQTTD
-310 SIDFNRLSRKGFHPV
+310 DFNRLSRNGFNPV

-336 SSSMYDPAPTPDIED
+336 GSSMYNPAPDIED
-351 EYDAGELA
+351 EQDAGELA
-359 EKLED
+359 DRLED
-364 WCADIS
+364 WFTDIS
-370 LDHDSDEYN
+370 LDHDSNEYN
-379 DGACIVGDI
+379 NGACIVGDI
-388 LEYLRSL
+388 IEYLRSL

>member
-41 MYFGYDKESQTL
+41 MYFGYDKDSKTL
-53 HIGNKNGRLTTST
+53 CIGNKNGRLTTNT
-66 LLLGQSSKRDNA
+66 LLLGQSSKRDNS

-95 LRNGKSVKVY
+95 LRNGKGVKVY

-114 AKTVKSRRYQADV
+114 AKTIKSRRYQADV

-155 DEYQAIVDSNL
+155 DEYNAIVDSNL
-166 FLQDLKEGEDYIVSN
+166 FLQDLREGEDYITSN
-181 PGYPITTRM
+181 PGYPLTTHM

-198 HAGKLFAGGL
+198 HAGKLFVGGL

-214 YAKYGYDFAPELV
+214 YAKYGYDFAPGLV

-253 NVSLIEG
+253 NTELINE
-260 ARSLWDGLYFKYYLS
+260 AKNFWDGSYFKYYLS
-275 NYKNVFDGESY
+275 NYKSVFDNSSY
-286 SEMFDKSYQE
+286 AEMFDKSYQE
-296 FLDENGKDTIPVCS
+296 FLDENGEDAIPVQTTD
-310 SIDFNRLSRKGFHPV
+310 DFNRLSRNGFNPV

-336 SSSMYDPAPTPDIED
+336 GSSMYNPAPDIED
-351 EYDAGELA
+351 EHDAGELA
-359 EKLED
+359 DRLED
-364 WCADIS
+364 WFTDIS
-370 LDHDSDEYN
+370 LDHDSNEYN
-379 DGACIVGDI
+379 NGACIVGDI
-388 LEYLRSL
+388 IEYLRSL

>member
-41 MYFGYDKESQTL
+41 MYFGYNKDSKTL
-53 HIGNKNGRLTTST
+53 CIGNKNGRLTTNT
-66 LLLGQSSKRDNA
+66 LLLGQSSKRDSS

-95 LRNGKSVKVY
+95 LRNGKTVKVY

-155 DEYQAIVDSNL
+155 DEYNAIVDSNL
-166 FLQDLKEGEDYIVSN
+166 FLQDLREGEDYITSN
-181 PGYPITTRM
+181 PGYPLTTHM

-198 HAGKLFAGGL
+198 HSGKLFVGGL

-214 YAKYGYDFAPELV
+214 YAKYGYDFAPGLV

-253 NVSLIEG
+253 DTELINE
-260 ARSLWDGLYFKYYLS
+260 AKNFWDGSYFKYYLS
-275 NYKNVFDGESY
+275 NYKSVFDNSSY
-286 SEMFDKSYQE
+286 AEMFDKSYQE
-296 FLDENGKDTIPVCS
+296 FLDENGEDAIPVQTTD
-310 SIDFNRLSRKGFHPV
+310 DFNRLSRNGFNPV

-336 SSSMYDPAPTPDIED
+336 GSSMYNPAPDIED
-351 EYDAGELA
+351 EHDAGELA
-359 EKLED
+359 DRLED
-364 WCADIS
+364 WFTDIS
-370 LDHDSDEYN
+370 LDHDSNEYN
-379 DGACIVGDI
+379 NGACIVGDI
-388 LEYLRSL
+388 IEYLRSL

>member
-41 MYFGYDKESQTL
+41 MYFGYNKDSKTL
-53 HIGNKNGRLTTST
+53 CIGNKNGRLTTNT
-66 LLLGQSSKRDNA
+66 LLLGQSSKRDNS

-95 LRNGKSVKVY
+95 LRNGKGVKVY

-114 AKTVKSRRYQADV
+114 AKTIKSRRYQADV

-155 DEYQAIVDSNL
+155 DEYNAIVDSNL
-166 FLQDLKEGEDYIVSN
+166 FLQDLREGEDYITSN
-181 PGYPITTRM
+181 PGYPLTTHM

-198 HAGKLFAGGL
+198 HAGKLFVGGL

-253 NVSLIEG
+253 DTELINE
-260 ARSLWDGLYFKYYLS
+260 AKNFWDGSYFKYYLS
-275 NYKNVFDGESY
+275 NYKSVFDNSSY
-286 SEMFDKSYQE
+286 AEMFDKSYQE
-296 FLDENGKDTIPVCS
+296 FLDENGEDAIPVQTTD
-310 SIDFNRLSRKGFHPV
+310 DFNRLSRNGFNPV

-336 SSSMYDPAPTPDIED
+336 GSSMYNPAPDIED
-351 EYDAGELA
+351 EHDAGELA
-359 EKLED
+359 DRLED
-364 WCADIS
+364 WFTDIS
-370 LDHDSDEYN
+370 LDHDSNEYN
-379 DGACIVGDI
+379 NGACIVGDI
-388 LEYLRSL
+388 IEYLRSL

>member
-41 MYFGYDKESQTL
+41 MYFGYNKDSKTL
-53 HIGNKNGRLTTST
+53 CIGNKNGRLTTNT
-66 LLLGQSSKRDNA
+66 LLLGQSSKRDNS

-95 LRNGKSVKVY
+95 LRNGKGVKVY

-114 AKTVKSRRYQADV
+114 AKTIKSRRYQADV

-155 DEYQAIVDSNL
+155 DEYQAIVNSNL
-166 FLQDLKEGEDYIVSN
+166 FLQDLKEGDDYIVSN
-181 PGYPITTRM
+181 PSYPIATCM
-190 CKVLTGEK
+190 CKVLTGK
-198 HAGKLFAGGL
+198 RHAGKLFVGGL

-253 NVSLIEG
+253 NVSLIED
-260 ARSLWDGLYFKYYLS
+260 ARNLWDGSYFKYYLS
-275 NYKNVFDGESY
+275 NYRTIFDGESY

-296 FLDENGKDTIPVCS
+296 FLDKYGQDAIPICYS
-310 SIDFNRLSRKGFHPV
+310 DDFNRLARNGFNPV

-336 SSSMYDPAPTPDIED
+336 GSSMYYDPASDIED
-351 EYDAGELA
+351 ESDAGTGGQARGLV
-359 EKLED
+359 
-364 WCADIS
+364 C
-370 LDHDSDEYN
+370 
-379 DGACIVGDI
+379 
-388 LEYLRSL
+388 

>member
-41 MYFGYDKESQTL
+41 MYFGYDKDSKTL
-53 HIGNKNGRLTTST
+53 RIGNKNGRLTTNT
-66 LLLGQSSKRDNA
+66 LLLGQSSKRDNS

-95 LRNGKSVKVY
+95 LRNGKGVKVY

-114 AKTVKSRRYQADV
+114 AKTIKSRRYQADV
-127 VVFDIEKVSIFKSVP
+127 VVFDIEKVSIFKSIP

-155 DEYQAIVDSNL
+155 DEYNAIVDSNL
-166 FLQDLKEGEDYIVSN
+166 FLQDLREGEDYITSN
-181 PGYPITTRM
+181 PGYPLTTRM

-198 HAGKLFAGGL
+198 HAGKLFVGGL

-214 YAKYGYDFAPELV
+214 YAKYGYDFAPGLV

-253 NVSLIEG
+253 DTELINE
-260 ARSLWDGLYFKYYLS
+260 AKNFWDGSYFKYYLS
-275 NYKNVFDGESY
+275 SYKSVFDNSSY
-286 SEMFDKSYQE
+286 AEMFDKSYQE
-296 FLDENGKDTIPVCS
+296 FLDENGEDAIPVQTTD
-310 SIDFNRLSRKGFHPV
+310 DFNRLSRNGFNPV

-336 SSSMYDPAPTPDIED
+336 GSSMYNPAPDIED
-351 EYDAGELA
+351 EPDAGELA
-359 EKLED
+359 DRLED
-364 WCADIS
+364 WFADIS

-388 LEYLRSL
+388 IEYLRSL

>member
-30 HDEEIVNPENK
+30 HDEEIVNPQNK
-41 MYFGYDKESQTL
+41 MYFGYDKDSKTL
-53 HIGNKNGRLTTST
+53 RIGNKNGRLTTNT
-66 LLLGQSSKRDNA
+66 LLLGQSSKRDNS

-95 LRNGKSVKVY
+95 LRNGKGVKVY

-114 AKTVKSRRYQADV
+114 AKTIKSRRYQADV
-127 VVFDIEKVSIFKSVP
+127 VVFDIEKVSIFKSIP

-155 DEYQAIVDSNL
+155 DEYNAIVDSNL
-166 FLQDLKEGEDYIVSN
+166 FLQDLREGEDYITSN
-181 PGYPITTRM
+181 PGYPLTTRM

-198 HAGKLFAGGL
+198 HAGKLFVGGL

-214 YAKYGYDFAPELV
+214 YAKYGYDFAPGLV

-232 RGFIDGIDL
+232 RGFIDGLDL

-253 NVSLIEG
+253 DTELINE
-260 ARSLWDGLYFKYYLS
+260 AKNFWDGSYFKYYLS
-275 NYKNVFDGESY
+275 SYKSVFDNRSY
-286 SEMFDKSYQE
+286 AEMFDKSYQE
-296 FLDENGKDTIPVCS
+296 FLDENGEDAIPVQTTD
-310 SIDFNRLSRKGFHPV
+310 DFNRLSRNGFNPV

-336 SSSMYDPAPTPDIED
+336 GSSMYNPAPDIED
-351 EYDAGELA
+351 EPDAGELA
-359 EKLED
+359 DRLED
-364 WCADIS
+364 WFADIS

-388 LEYLRSL
+388 IEYLRSL

>member
-41 MYFGYDKESQTL
+41 MYFGYDKDSKTL
-53 HIGNKNGRLTTST
+53 RIGNKNGRLTTNT
-66 LLLGQSSKRDNA
+66 LLLGQSSKRDNS

-95 LRNGKSVKVY
+95 LRNGKGVKVY

-114 AKTVKSRRYQADV
+114 AKTIKSRRYQADV

-155 DEYQAIVDSNL
+155 DEYNAIVDSNL
-166 FLQDLKEGEDYIVSN
+166 FLQDLREGEDYITSN
-181 PGYPITTRM
+181 PGYPLTTRM

-198 HAGKLFAGGL
+198 HAGKLFVGGL

-214 YAKYGYDFAPELV
+214 YAKYGYDFAPGLV

-253 NVSLIEG
+253 DTELINE
-260 ARSLWDGLYFKYYLS
+260 AKNFWDGSYFKYYLS
-275 NYKNVFDGESY
+275 NYKSVFDNSSY
-286 SEMFDKSYQE
+286 AEMFDKSYQE
-296 FLDENGKDTIPVCS
+296 FLDENGEDAIPVQTTD
-310 SIDFNRLSRKGFHPV
+310 DFNRLSRNGFNPV

-336 SSSMYDPAPTPDIED
+336 GSSMYNPAPDIED
-351 EYDAGELA
+351 EPDAGELA
-359 EKLED
+359 DRLED
-364 WCADIS
+364 WFADIS

>member
-41 MYFGYDKESQTL
+41 MYFGYDKDSKTL
-53 HIGNKNGRLTTST
+53 CIGNKNGRLTTNT
-66 LLLGQSSKRDNA
+66 LLLGQSSKRDNS

-95 LRNGKSVKVY
+95 LRNGKGVKVY

-114 AKTVKSRRYQADV
+114 AKTIKSRRYQADV

-155 DEYQAIVDSNL
+155 DEYQAIVNSNL
-166 FLQDLKEGEDYIVSN
+166 FLQDLKEGDDYIASN
-181 PGYPITTRM
+181 PGYPLTTCM
-190 CKVLTGEK
+190 CKVLTGER
-198 HAGKLFAGGL
+198 HAGKLFVGGL

-227 KLDRD
+227 RLDRD

-253 NVSLIEG
+253 DTELINE
-260 ARSLWDGLYFKYYLS
+260 AKNFWDGSYFKYYLS
-275 NYKNVFDGESY
+275 NYKSVFDNSSY
-286 SEMFDKSYQE
+286 AEMFDKSYQE
-296 FLDENGKDTIPVCS
+296 FLDENGEDAIPVQTTD
-310 SIDFNRLSRKGFHPV
+310 DFNRLSRNGFNPV

-336 SSSMYDPAPTPDIED
+336 GSSMYNPAPDIED
-351 EYDAGELA
+351 ESDAGELA
-359 EKLED
+359 DKLED
-364 WCADIS
+364 WFADIS

-379 DGACIVGDI
+379 NGACIVDNI
-388 LEYLRSL
+388 IELLRSL